1 MRSAD
6 SKVILTHTLTPRMK
20 VNLITGFPGEEGPGE
35 WGEGCRGEWGGG
47 CLSGSPDNKGSP
59 ESGLLKNIYVYN
71 ILIILN
77 FAFFKTSMLCDLLIK
92 YVFINV

>member
-1 MRSAD
+1 M
-6 SKVILTHTLTPRMK
+6 
-20 VNLITGFPGEEGPGE
+20 NLITGFPGEEGPGE
-35 WGEGCRGEWGGG
+35 WGEGFRGEWGGEG

-71 ILIILN
+71 IHIILN
-77 FAFFKTSMLCDLLIK
+77 FAFLKTSMLCDLLIK